1 MKPDYPAI
9 GSRLKEARQLQGM
22 TQQELADILGV
33 SVSYV
38 KNTERGLKPS
48 IAYLFSFSDV
58 YSVSIEWLLKGV
70 SPTQKVEVIP
80 DPDLKD
86 MIEILTTLMESDDQ
100 DLRGWTKIQFQKAFR
115 EYWEIHDEKKL
126 RA

>member
-1 MKPDYPAI
+1 M
-9 GSRLKEARQLQGM
+9 
-22 TQQELADILGV
+22 
-33 SVSYV
+33 
-38 KNTERGLKPS
+38 
-48 IAYLFSFSDV
+48 

-80 DPDLKD
+80 DSDLKD

-115 EYWEIHDEKKL
+115 EYWEMHDEKKL